1 MNGLVLIPLILI
13 VATFISW
20 AVLEH
25 LSRKELE
32 RREADH
38 LVVMRIVGEWVERNI
53 DKVEPRW

>member
-1 MNGLVLIPLILI
+1 MTVALILI
-13 VATFISW
+13 ASAFISW

-53 DKVEPRW
+53 DEVEPRW